1 MASDSEHSRTD
12 REPLQFGIF
21 DWIDSSGQEAADV
34 YEQRLRMLEL
44 ADGAGFAYYH
54 LAEHQLTPLSLA
66 PSPGIFL
73 SSAIQRTH
81 RIHLGPLGYLLPLYN
96 PLRLIGEICML
107 DHLSRGRLEIGVG
120 RGISPLELSFFNV
133 DAGESREMFR
143 EALAIIREGLATGAV
158 DHDGQY
164 FHFHNVRLVLRPYQR
179 PYPPFWYPTN
189 YRESLPFMAQHN
201 MNTLVH
207 RVTAEEAA
215 ALFDE
220 YRALLDQ
227 HRDDSGRI
235 NAHVPE
241 PKLGLLRL
249 VHVAETDEIALRQA
263 RASFEH
269 FQGNMGYLQRTFG
282 SAPAVGVRVRPMERF
297 DDELAQGRYL
307 AGSPATVRE
316 QIEEQVQRSGCTYFV
331 GAFAT
336 GNLPSEQVLTSLSL
350 FAEHVMP
357 ALRAAPAASLQAGD

>member
-1 MASDSEHSRTD
+1 MASERVRGRADPG
-12 REPLQFGIF
+12 PLQFGIF
-21 DWIDSSGQEAADV
+21 DWIDSSGQDASDV
-34 YEQRLRMLEL
+34 YEQRLRMLAL
-44 ADGAGFAYYH
+44 ADEAGFACYH

-73 SSAIQRTH
+73 SSAIQRTQ
-81 RIHLGPLGYLLPLYN
+81 RIHLGPLGYLLPLYH
-96 PLRLIGEICML
+96 PIRLIGEICML

-133 DAGESREMFR
+133 DAGESRDIFR
-143 EALAIIREGLATGAV
+143 EALAIVTEGLATGAV

-164 FHFHNVRLVLRPYQR
+164 FHFHNVRLVLRPYQQ

-201 MNTLVH
+201 MNTIVH

-220 YRALLDQ
+220 YRALLAQNLDAP
-227 HRDDSGRI
+227 GRI
-235 NAHVPE
+235 NAHVHE
-241 PKLGLLRL
+241 PKLGLLRM
-249 VHVAETDEIALRQA
+249 VHVAHTDEAALRQA

-269 FQGNMGYLQRTFG
+269 FQGNMGYLQRRFG

-307 AGSPATVRE
+307 VGSPESVRR
-316 QIEEQVQRSGCTYFV
+316 QIEEQVRRSGCNYFV

-336 GNLPSEQVLTSLSL
+336 GNLTSEQVLTSVSL

-357 ALRAAPAASLQAGD
+357 ALAATPAASLQAGD